1 MVWDCK
7 RRKTAWMLH
16 PKFSVKLQN
25 SCRITLDITQSEK
38 QKPACAQQLALFLR
52 GCDISDGRCPRHQHT
67 KSPAPFP
74 PSPLTCQ
81 QAAPGPA
88 DAVPPPFPTATE
100 ERYYKST
107 SRRVIPGLTWTGT
120 AHHGKRDSSRYM
132 GTCQQSC
139 SALSLP
145 QTHPAATLRPRTL
158 RATHLR
164 QPTKRERPARGLQ
177 TRLRDLFLA
186 PG

>member
-1 MVWDCK
+1 MDVTSK
-7 RRKTAWMLH
+7 I
-16 PKFSVKLQN
+16 FSEVAD
-25 SCRITLDITQSEK
+25 SRRITLDITQSEK

-52 GCDISDGRCPRHQHT
+52 GCDTSDGCCPCHRHT
-67 KSPAPFP
+67 NSPAPFP
-74 PSPLTCQ
+74 ASPLTCQ
-81 QAAPGPA
+81 QAAPGTA

-120 AHHGKRDSSRYM
+120 ARHGKRDSSGYV

-139 SALSLP
+139 SALSLL

-164 QPTKRERPARGLQ
+164 QPTKRERPAQGLQ
-177 TRLRDLFLA
+177 TRLGDLFLA